1 MMSYFLT
8 VFYTHV
14 FPAPIGKGKMPP
26 TENWAAGL
34 VADFYGVTIM
44 PVHRACVLNSDS
56 STVAI
61 KVNGD
66 RRESIGKCCNST
78 ILSNGVV
85 TLRYGLAQYAKQRT
99 I

>member
-1 MMSYFLT
+1 MISYFFT

-14 FPAPIGKGKMPP
+14 FPAPVGKGKMLP

-34 VADFYGVTIM
+34 VADFYGVPVM

-66 RRESIGKCCNST
+66 RRAAP
-78 ILSNGVV
+78 V
-85 TLRYGLAQYAKQRT
+85 
-99 I
+99 